1 MEILSDCADNAW
13 RVPSDVP
20 GQGAFTQRRAEHLM
34 RIVGS
39 SLVGHVQRKLREMN
53 VWTDPFKSVEGAL
66 RFGHR
71 CLAKWERAA
80 ADLSGMNWAD
90 GGGGAQS
97 WRGPV
102 FHDPVLAKRARVWMR
117 CSRCERRRQNSPS
130 CSPTRRQSR

>member
-1 MEILSDCADNAW
+1 MEILSDCADNGVA
-13 RVPSDVP
+13 RSSDVP

-71 CLAKWERAA
+71 CLAKWER
-80 ADLSGMNWAD
+80 G
-90 GGGGAQS
+90 
-97 WRGPV
+97 
-102 FHDPVLAKRARVWMR
+102 
-117 CSRCERRRQNSPS
+117 RRRISAA
-130 CSPTRRQSR
+130 